1 MDSEQKYYV
10 IPKFSGANIPVNEAA
25 RIMKKDSQ
33 FIRQGMIQGILPIG
47 SVFKK
52 EGSSQYD
59 YYISPK
65 LFWEYTGYV
74 YNEEF
79 NGRKEK

>member
-1 MDSEQKYYV
+1 MPMENEMKVYV
-10 IPKFSGANIPVNEAA
+10 LPEFDGGNVPVTEAA
-25 RIMKKDSQ
+25 KIMKKDQQ

-47 SVFKK
+47 TVFKK
-52 EGSSQYD
+52 EGSKQYD

-74 YNEEF
+74 Y
-79 NGRKEK
+79 RTKESEK

>member
-1 MDSEQKYYV
+1 MENEKKVYV
-10 IPKFSGANIPVNEAA
+10 LPEFDGGNVPVTEAA
-25 RIMKKDSQ
+25 K

-47 SVFKK
+47 TVFKK
-52 EGSSQYD
+52 EGSKQYD

-74 YNEEF
+74 Y
-79 NGRKEK
+79 RTKESEK